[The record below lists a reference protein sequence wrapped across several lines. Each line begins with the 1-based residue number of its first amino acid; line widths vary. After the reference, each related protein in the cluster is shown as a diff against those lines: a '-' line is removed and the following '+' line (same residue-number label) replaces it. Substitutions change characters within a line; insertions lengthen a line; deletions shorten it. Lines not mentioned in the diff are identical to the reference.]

1 MKKTLTVNLNGTVF
15 NIDEDAYQLLDN
27 YLENLRLHFSREEGS
42 EEILNDFETRIS
54 ELLND
59 RIRLGYNVITI
70 EQVEEVITR
79 MGKPEEIFEEE
90 ADAETK
96 EKTQSKED
104 AKSKDTFAESQQT
117 TTRRRFFRNPDDKIL
132 GGVAGGFAAYMGW
145 DPTAVRIA
153 LLLLLFFTNVVIVPI
168 YLILWLVIPV
178 ARTASEKLEMRG
190 ESVTLENIGKTVT
203 GGFEKVSSGV
213 NDYVRS
219 GKPRNFLQKLGDVI
233 VQVMGIIL
241 KIVGILAAI
250 LLTPILLFIIFILI
264 MVVGALVF
272 GGVGILYNLW
282 PALDWGMMPTHPEYA
297 IVLGSLGII
306 LSFGIP
312 VGAILYA
319 VLAPIFKFKPV
330 SPAVKWTFLIL
341 WIIGLVLGLIFQAHY
356 SFPGGFHIGRW
367 HSLPNVW

>member
-27 YLENLRLHFSREEGS
+27 YLENLRLHFSKEEGS

-59 RIRLGYNVITI
+59 KIRLGYNVITI

-90 ADAETK
+90 VDAEA
-96 EKTQSKED
+96 KED
-104 AKSKDTFAESQQT
+104 TKSKDTFTESQRT
-117 TTRRRFFRNPDDKIL
+117 TTRRRLFRNPDDKIL

-145 DPTAVRIA
+145 DPTVVRIA
-153 LLLLLFFTNVVIVPI
+153 LLLLVFFTKVMIVPI
-168 YLILWLVIPV
+168 YLVLWMIIPL

-213 NDYVRS
+213 NDYVKS
-219 GKPRNFLQKLGDVI
+219 DKPRNLLQRLGDVT
-233 VQVMGIIL
+233 VQVVGIIL
-241 KIVGILAAI
+241 KIVAVLAAI
-250 LLTPILLFIIFILI
+250 LLTPILLLVVFVLI
-264 MVVGALVF
+264 VVIGALVF
-272 GGVGILYNLW
+272 GGVGALYSLW
-282 PALDWGMMPTHPEYA
+282 PAVDWGMMPTHPEYA
-297 IVLGSLGII
+297 IMLGSLGII

-319 VLAPIFKFKPV
+319 VLAPIFKWKPV

-341 WIIGLVLGLIFQAHY
+341 WIVGLVLSLIFQAHY
-356 SFPGGFHIGRW
+356 SFPGRFHFGPW
-367 HSLPNVW
+367 HSIPNIW